1 MTKIS
6 GDLRLVTN
14 QPALVNQAWVRA
26 VETHADGAGVIVDD
40 LAPVMVTQGRIEF
53 ECAPG
58 VAVLV
63 LAYAGGVPA
72 KTIPLVVAG
81 ETQSLGD
88 AVRAGQGV
96 DGATQSALDA
106 LREDIAQTLAD
117 IRAEASAVDSVS
129 TEVGER
135 LTSLAAD
142 AASSADAAAGSAAL
156 AGGHATAAG
165 ASASDASASE
175 QAAAGSA
182 TLAGEHAESAGAAS
196 DSASVSAQAAADSAA
211 LAGEHASTA
220 GVSAQEASQSEQ
232 AAALSADAAA
242 SAAADAST
250 KAIADKVNELLE
262 GAPEAYDTLKEVADA
277 LEAHDDAASA
287 MISQIAG
294 KADAEHTHTTAEI
307 SDASELGRRVLS
319 AGSAD
324 EARAVIGAGTSS
336 LVLGTTAST
345 AAAGDHTHSTGE
357 ISGLDEALAGKA
369 AASHTHTTGEI
380 TGLDSALAQIPKIQ
394 VVDAL
399 PEAPES
405 AAIYLVREV

>member
-1 MTKIS
+1 MTKVS

-26 VETHADGAGVIVDD
+26 VETRADGAGVIVDD
-40 LAPVMVTQGRIEF
+40 LAPVLVQQGQVEF

-81 ETQSLGD
+81 DTQSLGD

-117 IRAEASAVDSVS
+117 MRAEASAVDSVS
-129 TEVGER
+129 AEVGEQ
-135 LTSLAAD
+135 LTGLAAD
-142 AASSADAAAGSAAL
+142 AASSADAAAESATV
-156 AGGHATAAG
+156 AGEHASAAG
-165 ASASDASASE
+165 ASASAASASE

-182 TLAGEHAESAGAAS
+182 ALAGEHATTADAAS
-196 DSASVSAQAAADSAA
+196 DSASASAQAAADSAT
-211 LAGEHASTA
+211 LAGEHATAA
-220 GVSAQEASQSEQ
+220 GVSAQEADASAQ
-232 AAALSADAAA
+232 AAATSADAAA

-262 GAPEAYDTLKEVADA
+262 GAPEAYDTLKEIADT

-287 MISQIAG
+287 MITQIAG
-294 KADAEHTHTTAEI
+294 KAAAKHTHTTGEI
-307 SDASELGRRVLS
+307 SDASELGRQVLS

-336 LVLGTTAST
+336 LVLGTTATT
-345 AAAGDHTHSTGE
+345 AAAGDHTHSTGQ

-369 AASHTHTTGEI
+369 PASHTHTTAQIE
-380 TGLDSALAQIPKIQ
+380 GLD
-394 VVDAL
+394 
-399 PEAPES
+399 
-405 AAIYLVREV
+405 AILGGLKFAKGTGSDPDTIYFEV

>member
-40 LAPVMVTQGRIEF
+40 LAPVMVQQGRIEF

-81 ETQSLGD
+81 DSQSLGD

-117 IRAEASAVDSVS
+117 IRAEASAVDSAS

-135 LTSLAAD
+135 LSALASEA
-142 AASSADAAAGSAAL
+142 AASADTAAESATLAGEHAGAAA
-156 AGGHATAAG
+156 
-165 ASASDASASE
+165 ASASAADASE

-182 TLAGEHAESAGAAS
+182 AQAGEHAGAAGSASDSASASAQAAAESATLAGEHATAAGESASAAS
-196 DSASVSAQAAADSAA
+196 A
-211 LAGEHASTA
+211 
-220 GVSAQEASQSEQ
+220 SEQ
-232 AAALSADAAA
+232 AAASSADAAA

-287 MISQIAG
+287 MITQIAG
-294 KADAEHTHTTAEI
+294 KADAKHTHTTAEI
-307 SDASELGRRVLS
+307 SDASEVGKQVLS
-319 AGSAD
+319 ATSVE

-336 LVLGTTAST
+336 LVLGTTATT
-345 AAAGDHTHSTGE
+345 AAAGDHTHTTGQ
-357 ISGLDEALAGKA
+357 ISGLDSVLAGKA
-369 AASHTHTTGEI
+369 PVSHTHATSEI
-380 TGLDSALAQIPKIQ
+380 TGLD
-394 VVDAL
+394 
-399 PEAPES
+399 
-405 AAIYLVREV
+405 AILGGLKFAKGTGSDPDTIYFEV